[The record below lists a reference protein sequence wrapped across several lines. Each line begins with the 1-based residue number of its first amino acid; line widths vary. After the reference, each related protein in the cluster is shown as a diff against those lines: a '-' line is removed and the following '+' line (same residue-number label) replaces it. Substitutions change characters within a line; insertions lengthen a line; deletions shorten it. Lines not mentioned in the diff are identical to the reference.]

1 MKKFE
6 VPDFY
11 RSNLIGIIKN
21 LRKELD
27 PKKKDFSP
35 TIVDFGPIQIHLARH
50 FGFCYGV
57 ENAIEISYKAI
68 KENPDKKIYLLS
80 EMIHNPVVNED
91 LLSRGL
97 KFIMDTEG
105 NQLIEWDNIN
115 SDDVVITPAFGTTIE
130 IKELLE
136 KKNIRLETYDTT
148 CPFVTRVWK
157 KAKSISKNDYS
168 IIIHGKYNH
177 EETKATFS
185 HSTQNSPS
193 LIIKDLSEAK
203 LLVDFMEEK
212 KPEQEFY
219 KIFKGKHSIGFN
231 LKKDLIKIGV
241 INQTTM
247 LASETE
253 EISNFLKNYIIKKH
267 GEENYKDFFADT
279 RDTLCYATNENQK
292 ATYGLLKVNADIAIV
307 VGGYNSSNTS
317 HLVELCEKKL
327 PTYYI
332 KSEEEI
338 ISDKKI
344 RHFNYINKNILE
356 THDFLPKKEKVKIIL
371 TSGASCPD
379 SVVDKVLKKL
389 LSYFKNKKT
398 IKEALSNINS

>member
-97 KFIMDTEG
+97 EFIMDTEG

-212 KPEQEFY
+212 
-219 KIFKGKHSIGFN
+219 N
-231 LKKDLIKIGV
+231 L
-241 INQTTM
+241 N
-247 LASETE
+247 
-253 EISNFLKNYIIKKH
+253 
-267 GEENYKDFFADT
+267 
-279 RDTLCYATNENQK
+279 
-292 ATYGLLKVNADIAIV
+292 
-307 VGGYNSSNTS
+307 
-317 HLVELCEKKL
+317 
-327 PTYYI
+327 
-332 KSEEEI
+332 KS
-338 ISDKKI
+338 
-344 RHFNYINKNILE
+344 L
-356 THDFLPKKEKVKIIL
+356 
-371 TSGASCPD
+371 
-379 SVVDKVLKKL
+379 
-389 LSYFKNKKT
+389 
-398 IKEALSNINS
+398 

>member
-97 KFIMDTEG
+97 EFIMDTEG

-136 KKNIRLETYDTT
+136 KR
-148 CPFVTRVWK
+148 
-157 KAKSISKNDYS
+157 ISGLR
-168 IIIHGKYNH
+168 HM
-177 EETKATFS
+177 T
-185 HSTQNSPS
+185 
-193 LIIKDLSEAK
+193 
-203 LLVDFMEEK
+203 LLV
-212 KPEQEFY
+212 
-219 KIFKGKHSIGFN
+219 HS
-231 LKKDLIKIGV
+231 
-241 INQTTM
+241 
-247 LASETE
+247 
-253 EISNFLKNYIIKKH
+253 
-267 GEENYKDFFADT
+267 
-279 RDTLCYATNENQK
+279 
-292 ATYGLLKVNADIAIV
+292 
-307 VGGYNSSNTS
+307 
-317 HLVELCEKKL
+317 
-327 PTYYI
+327 
-332 KSEEEI
+332 
-338 ISDKKI
+338 
-344 RHFNYINKNILE
+344 
-356 THDFLPKKEKVKIIL
+356 
-371 TSGASCPD
+371 
-379 SVVDKVLKKL
+379 
-389 LSYFKNKKT
+389 
-398 IKEALSNINS
+398 